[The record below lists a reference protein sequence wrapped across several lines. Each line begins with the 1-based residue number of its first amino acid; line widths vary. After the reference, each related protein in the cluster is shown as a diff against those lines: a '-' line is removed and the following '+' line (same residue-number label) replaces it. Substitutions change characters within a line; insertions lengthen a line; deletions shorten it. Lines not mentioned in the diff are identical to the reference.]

1 VTGAQQTPQAPAV
14 GDLVRVRGQQWRVL
28 HVQTANTPSGPHH
41 GLALWSL
48 APGQSGEILGVVWQT
63 ETEAQILTPPT
74 ETGPDAPAG
83 NELLSDV
90 TACAQHA
97 DPYLADATDIVHLP
111 PSTLPTSASGPVPAH
126 GDRVQVDGRAWEVR
140 DVQTTEA
147 GGHEATLFADNPD
160 DTTRRHAPGDLT
172 TVTWQPAPAPTGQD
186 RDHLAAAHTYTWVP
200 TPAEQDAIDWAHT
213 HAAEH
218 LTGPSPRQTLD
229 LVDHYLDL
237 ADDLAAEQAADL
249 DAAADLGL

>member
-1 VTGAQQTPQAPAV
+1 MTTPTPYPLACTDCAAPATVEVLQV
-14 GDLVRVRGQQWRVL
+14 G
-28 HVQTANTPSGPHH
+28 
-41 GLALWSL
+41 
-48 APGQSGEILGVVWQT
+48 
-63 ETEAQILTPPT
+63 
-74 ETGPDAPAG
+74 AG

-90 TACAQHA
+90 TACADHA
-97 DPYLADATDIVHLP
+97 DPYLADATDVVHLHP
-111 PSTLPTSASGPVPAH
+111 ATLPTSASGPVPTL
-126 GDRVQVDGRAWEVR
+126 GDRVQVDGRAWEVW
-140 DVQTTEA
+140 DVQTAPA
-147 GGHEATLFADNPD
+147 GGHEVTLFAENLD
-160 DTTRRHAPGDLT
+160 DEYRWQAPGSLA
-172 TVTWQPAPAPTGQD
+172 TVAWQPAPAPTGQD